1 MAKFVKL
8 ENGDYININ
17 AIRVISDATAKY
29 RIYFDSRL
37 NNSEGDALLATKKDV
52 EKILKASEKSAIYER
67 RPILNES
74 VDRTF

>member
-8 ENGDYININ
+8 ENGDYINID

-37 NNSEGDALLATKKDV
+37 NNSEGDALLATKKM
-52 EKILKASEKSAIYER
+52 LKK
-67 RPILNES
+67 
-74 VDRTF
+74 F

>member
-8 ENGDYININ
+8 ENGDYINID

-29 RIYFDSRL
+29 RIYFDSGL

-52 EKILKASEKSAIYER
+52 EKILKASEE
-67 RPILNES
+67 NE
-74 VDRTF
+74 